1 MLLYELHSPCENKY
15 SGELTAAERARCT
28 REVVLSEEW
37 AGYPRRAVAVEN
49 VCGRF
54 ENFQPDGD
62 WRGMDERLRPVCF
75 KSPTP
80 FGAQTELFHLRGQV
94 RRAYD
99 SSFKKY
105 KD

>member
-54 ENFQPDGD
+54 ENF
-62 WRGMDERLRPVCF
+62 
-75 KSPTP
+75 SPTGTG
-80 FGAQTELFHLRGQV
+80 GAWTSASGLCASRAP
-94 RRAYD
+94 RRSAHRR
-99 SSFKKY
+99 SCFT
-105 KD
+105 